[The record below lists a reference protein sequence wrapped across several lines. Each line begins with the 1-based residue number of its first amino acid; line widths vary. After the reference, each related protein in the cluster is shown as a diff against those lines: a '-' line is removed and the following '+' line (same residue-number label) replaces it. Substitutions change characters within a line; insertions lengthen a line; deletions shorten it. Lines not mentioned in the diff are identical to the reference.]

1 MALLCE
7 ISGLFIKKEP
17 KNAQEKFSAAN
28 PRFIRMVMRV
38 TEDRVKQTISPLGD
52 GNPSINT
59 AVWLYSHLVKQTISP
74 LGDGNFGYL
83 VLISAINST
92 S

>member
-7 ISGLFIKKEP
+7 ISGLFIKKEA

-38 TEDRVKQTISPLGD
+38 TEDRVKETISPLGD
-52 GNPSINT
+52 GNCCYFYN
-59 AVWLYSHLVKQTISP
+59 LYSFHFVKETISP
-74 LGDGNFGYL
+74 LGDGNVIVFIIL
-83 VLISAINST
+83 T
-92 S
+92 SFL

>member
-1 MALLCE
+1 MQYFVKFQPMALLCE
-7 ISGLFIKKEP
+7 ISGLFIKKEA

-52 GNPSINT
+52 GNELFSPSLLT
-59 AVWLYSHLVKQTISP
+59 P
-74 LGDGNFGYL
+74 LIL
-83 VLISAINST
+83 C
-92 S
+92 

>member
-52 GNPSINT
+52 GNELFSPSLLT
-59 AVWLYSHLVKQTISP
+59 P
-74 LGDGNFGYL
+74 LIL
-83 VLISAINST
+83 C
-92 S
+92 

>member
-7 ISGLFIKKEP
+7 ISGLFIKKEA

-38 TEDRVKQTISPLGD
+38 TEDRVKETISPLGD
-52 GNPSINT
+52 GNGEALSEGMDIR
-59 AVWLYSHLVKQTISP
+59 LKKQYP
-74 LGDGNFGYL
+74 H
-83 VLISAINST
+83 
-92 S
+92 

>member
-1 MALLCE
+1 MQYFVKFQPMALLCE

-52 GNPSINT
+52 GNF
-59 AVWLYSHLVKQTISP
+59 
-74 LGDGNFGYL
+74 DRR
-83 VLISAINST
+83 
-92 S
+92 